1 MPQGV
6 KARGNGDEHREVR
19 QMGEMFCMD
28 VL

>member
-6 KARGNGDEHREVR
+6 KARGNGDEQREVR
-19 QMGEMFCMD
+19 KMGEMFSMD